1 MLSPVKASILC
12 FPQHFDGNKID
23 VNILFVPREDPLAP
37 FIKNLPAGTDAT
49 PFANANMKFSARLIS
64 SLEFLPDPLQADAP
78 GSLFTSSPANAEGL
92 FLELKNL
99 FQITLPSNEIK
110 SPPKAGT
117 FIRKYLPKSYRNAFE
132 FSHPRSPKYG
142 VIDDAYLCAMKK
154 PPVPG
159 PKSFTT
165 DDVSWGRVFAWA
177 LRQPELCKQ
186 LGMIYQTE
194 VPLPSPDYF
203 KEGGWL
209 YIELAEESDYYE
221 QVLLAPKLIKKY
233 AARIP
238 KLTVPRVLFA
248 PMQFLVSDTPQPGIF
263 DPLFIE
269 AADFDDGFANIVH
282 CNQPQKANLIL
293 ETDQDGLPP
302 VKDFGIRIGWEDEQI
317 LDWHNRLLRRPDH
330 LPPATPPAPGN
341 EIIDAPLGILSY
353 RIDVR
358 DVDAPDDSWHS
369 LNKAQG
375 LIKLGDINIESFNG
389 ELGLEVA
396 PTQMDGLKEG
406 EFWLP
411 SYFAQWDGNSIVLR
425 DDQAAE
431 LFGLNG
437 TPKNYQPVGIN
448 EVLLRYGNTY
458 EFRVR
463 MSDMTGGGPKET
475 DKPEFEI
482 PSHITSC
489 RFRRFVPPATVKIPS
504 EDNIEPPVEGEN
516 VPVNPP
522 ASYAIFRPL
531 LAYPALLYTGLN
543 NAFNLLRADIVNAR
557 NERREPAFPD
567 PDVTMLKI
575 EVSVLG
581 LEMDT
586 GLSIGNESSYYSLY
600 TTTRDFPD
608 NPVDSLIL
616 EVEFSDARV
625 IKFGDAA
632 DLGDLPLT
640 GENGPLILPTA
651 RNIRITV
658 TPVCKEDPSLKYF
671 GADHIR
677 YGRSSE
683 IYTRAN
689 SNDETQFF
697 VNDIPAKQLKAIM
710 LQPDVLPDK
719 NLEEQMKLAGNKE
732 QSAENLMSRFANA
745 LDLDVQEMT
754 MMAKPGQRIVF
765 GCCKEIRHMLS
776 PEHSSITFSSK
787 ADLINQWISVVILT
801 INRDW
806 SWHGLKEKSFSV
818 KRNGKEVGTIG
829 VIRTANEV
837 ALQNSDRG
845 KTTIIFF
852 DAVDPKPENDKF
864 PHTLALK
871 YEIEANLLYAP
882 VNGQPETVE
891 IDITLPVAVKPLQIP
906 KVVSAG
912 IALSSYER
920 DWSGYSWT
928 KPRRKMLW
936 LEFEEPVLDPNDSYF
951 VFVKSYAPDPLLIN
965 TVESIQDPKE
975 DNPYI
980 DPELIRIVT
989 PGQSDDSAALN
1000 AMQQM
1005 IPSARR
1011 GPEEGPKHFLVP
1023 LPPGVTEDAVE
1034 LFGFFTY
1041 EVSVGHA
1048 KVWCT
1053 AQARFGRAIRITGVQ
1068 HPAPS
1073 LICSVT
1079 RNENEILASAPYA
1092 TAVYEGKAL
1101 TYGSATELWGL
1112 LYAQVRR
1119 VDGQDHRNVLLSKVK
1134 LSIGG
1139 RDYPEIQQ
1147 SGYGEWSNKQVE
1159 VLLEHY
1165 GIPSNAPLS
1174 CLVVELLPNVDR
1186 DFDPLGG
1193 DLGYTRIYRTS
1204 QLEPVP
1210 EICCVSC

>member
-1 MLSPVKASILC
+1 MALSNTKASILC
-12 FPQHFDGNKID
+12 FPQKFTGDKILL
-23 VNILFVPREDPLAP
+23 NILFVPRENPLEP
-37 FIKNLPAGTDAT
+37 FIKNLPAGTDAL
-49 PFANANMKFSARLIS
+49 PFAKANLKFVARLIP
-64 SLEFLPDPLQADAP
+64 SLEFLPDPLQAGNPIGLITSAP
-78 GSLFTSSPANAEGL
+78 VDPEALFN
-92 FLELKNL
+92 ELKNE
-99 FQITLPSNEIK
+99 FNITLPSNQLN
-110 SPPKAGT
+110 PHPKADT
-117 FIRKYLPKSYRNAFE
+117 FIRKYLPRSYRNAFD

-142 VIDDAYLCAMKK
+142 VVDDAYLCALKK
-154 PPVPG
+154 PAVPG
-159 PKSFTT
+159 PKTFSTK
-165 DDVSWGRVFAWA
+165 DVSWGKVFALA
-177 LRQPELCKQ
+177 LRQPELAKR
-186 LGMIYQTE
+186 LGMIYKTE
-194 VPLPSPDYF
+194 VPLPSPDFF
-203 KEGGWL
+203 KDGGWL
-209 YIELAEESDYYE
+209 YIELAEESDYYD
-221 QVLLAPKLIKKY
+221 QTLLSPALVKKY
-233 AARIP
+233 AARIS
-238 KLTVPRVLFA
+238 KLTTPRVLFA
-248 PMQFLVSDTPQPGIF
+248 PVQFLVSDTPQAGNF
-263 DPLFIE
+263 DTLFIE

-282 CNQPQKANLIL
+282 CTQPQRANVIL
-293 ETDQDGLPP
+293 EPDQEGLPP

-341 EIIDAPLGILSY
+341 ELLDAPLGILAY
-353 RIDVR
+353 RVDVR
-358 DVDAPDDSWHS
+358 DTNAPDDQWHS

-375 LIKLGDINIESFNG
+375 NIKIGAVNVGSFSG

-396 PTQMDGLKEG
+396 PIQMDGLKEG
-406 EFWLP
+406 LFWLP
-411 SYFAQWDGNSIVLR
+411 SYFAQWNGHSVVLR

-431 LFGLNG
+431 LFGLND
-437 TPKNYQPVGIN
+437 TQKAFKPVDIN
-448 EVLLRYGNTY
+448 DVPLRYGHTY
-458 EFRVR
+458 DFRVR
-463 MSDMTGGGPKET
+463 MSDMTGGGPEET
-475 DKPEFEI
+475 DQPNVQI
-482 PSHITSC
+482 PSRVTSC
-489 RFRRFVPPATVKIPS
+489 RFRRFVPPAKARIPS
-504 EDNIEPPVEGEN
+504 VDIIAPPPEG
-516 VPVNPP
+516 PP
-522 ASYAIFRPL
+522 SSYAIYRPWL
-531 LAYPALLYTGLN
+531 GYPALLYTGLN
-543 NAFNLLRADIVNAR
+543 DAFDLLKADIVKAR
-557 NERREPAFPD
+557 KEKREPAYPD
-567 PDVTMLKI
+567 PNVVMVKI
-575 EVSVLG
+575 EVTVKG
-581 LEMDT
+581 PEMDNL
-586 GLSIGNESSYYSLY
+586 LSIDKVSSYYSLY
-600 TTTRDFPD
+600 TTTRNFPV
-608 NPVDSLIL
+608 NPVEPLMLD
-616 EVEFSDARV
+616 VEFVDAPV
-625 IKFGDAA
+625 LKFGDAA
-632 DLGDLPLT
+632 DLGDLPVPT
-640 GENGPLILPTA
+640 DEGALILPTA
-651 RNIRITV
+651 RDIIITI
-658 TPVCKEDPSLKYF
+658 TPVCEPDPTLKYF
-671 GADHIR
+671 GADHVR
-677 YGRSSE
+677 YGRPSE

-689 SNDETQFF
+689 SNNETQLF

-732 QSAENLMSRFANA
+732 QSAANLMSRFANA
-745 LDLDVQEMT
+745 LDLDVQGMT
-754 MMAKPGQRIVF
+754 MMAKPGQRIAF

-776 PEHSSITFSSK
+776 PEHGSITFSSK
-787 ADLINQWISVVILT
+787 ADLINQWVSVVILT

-806 SWHGLKEKSFSV
+806 SWRGLKDKSISI
-818 KRNGKEVGTIG
+818 KKNGKEVGTVE
-829 VIRTANEV
+829 VISTVNDV
-837 ALQNSDRG
+837 ALQNPDRG

-864 PHTLALK
+864 PGTLALK
-871 YEIEANLLYAP
+871 YEIEVNLLNAP

-936 LEFEEPVLDPNDSYF
+936 LEFEEPVLDPNDNYF

-965 TVESIQDPKE
+965 TVESIEDPKE

-989 PGQSDDSAALN
+989 PGQSDDSAAVN

-1041 EVSVGHA
+1041 EVCVGHA

-1174 CLVVELLPNVDR
+1174 CLVVELLPNADR

-1193 DLGYTRIYRTS
+1193 DLGYTRIYRSS